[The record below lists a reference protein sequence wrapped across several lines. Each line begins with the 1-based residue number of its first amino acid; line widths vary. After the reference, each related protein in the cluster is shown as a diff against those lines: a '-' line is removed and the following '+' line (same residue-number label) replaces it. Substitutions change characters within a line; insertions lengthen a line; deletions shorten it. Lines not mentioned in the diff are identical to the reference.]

1 MKILVA
7 LSLTLIVASG
17 ALAISPPVDR
27 PIPAIIP
34 APPPPGDPGVPK
46 TGDPGTP
53 VVNTPEPSTLAIGG
67 ISLAV
72 TGVYR
77 LIRRRKSS

>member
-1 MKILVA
+1 
-7 LSLTLIVASG
+7 
-17 ALAISPPVDR
+17 
-27 PIPAIIP
+27 
-34 APPPPGDPGVPK
+34 VPK